1 MTNTVT
7 HPATSTAS
15 KAVDGTAA
23 NAAPGSGTGTVT
35 GVRAG
40 AATAPSDELAVIAR
54 RSFLRTSVS
63 QGIPGLSQRDGRGSW
78 HGIDSDFARVVAAAL
93 LEDPEAVE
101 WNPVSPAERIASV
114 RSGASDL
121 GACNTS
127 WTLTR
132 EEQVH
137 FIGVLCH
144 DGEGFLVHSDLGVSR
159 AEQLGG
165 RRLVVQAGST
175 STENL
180 ARWRNRGGPA
190 VEVVAAPTPEEALR
204 MYAERECDGY
214 VLDRTGLAGIRST
227 LPSPEEHAL
236 LSDTISDEPLS
247 PFVSTAAPAL
257 FTVARW
263 CLHLLIA
270 AEAAQLRGEDIAATA
285 DPLGPRIGL
294 SPGWATRALSV
305 VGHYGDLYARN
316 LGHASALDLPRGL
329 NEQWFN
335 GGSHYAPWPR

>member
-1 MTNTVT
+1 MTSIETSE
-7 HPATSTAS
+7 ATNSGTSATAS
-15 KAVDGTAA
+15 TG
-23 NAAPGSGTGTVT
+23 PGTGTT
-35 GVRAG
+35 PA
-40 AATAPSDELAVIAR
+40 SELAVIAR
-54 RSFLRTSVS
+54 RGFLRTSVS
-63 QGIPGLSQRDGRGSW
+63 QGIPGLSQRDGRGPW
-78 HGIDSDFARVVAAAL
+78 RGIDTDFARVVAAAL
-93 LEDPEAVE
+93 LEDSEAIE
-101 WNPVSPAERIASV
+101 WRPVSPSERIASV
-114 RSGASDL
+114 GSGASDL

-132 EEQVH
+132 EEQVR

-180 ARWRNRGGPA
+180 ARWHNRGGPA
-190 VEVVAAPTPEEALR
+190 VEIVAAPTPEEALR
-204 MYAERECDGY
+204 TYVERECDGY

-227 LPSPEEHAL
+227 LPSPEEHTL

-247 PFVSTAAPAL
+247 PFVSAAAPGL

-316 LGHASALDLPRGL
+316 LGHSSPLDLPRGL

-335 GGSHYAPWPR
+335 GGSHYAPLPR